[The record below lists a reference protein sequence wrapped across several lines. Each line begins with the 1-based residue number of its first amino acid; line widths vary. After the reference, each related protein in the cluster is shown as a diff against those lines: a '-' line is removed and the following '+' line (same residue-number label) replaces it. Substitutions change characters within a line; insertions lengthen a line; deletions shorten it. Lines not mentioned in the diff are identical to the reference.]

1 MKPGRIESIL
11 LAALL
16 AVSLPAQADEATR
29 PNADDAVI
37 EQRLVDLAEDL
48 RCLVCQNQNLADS
61 HAELAIDLKNEIRE
75 MFRKGMT
82 EQQVTDFLVQRYGD
96 FVLYR
101 PPVKSNTWLLW
112 IGPFLLL
119 AGGLGVLFVKL
130 RKRRQQVAAPLSVE
144 ERAAAERLLDSNGKE
159 GA

>member
-1 MKPGRIESIL
+1 MRKFIL
-11 LAALL
+11 LAGLLLCTGLAAPVLAKEAAPAAEDQAL
-16 AVSLPAQADEATR
+16 EAR
-29 PNADDAVI
+29 VHAI
-37 EQRLVDLAEDL
+37 AEDL